1 MYLVTTEK
9 ADKRNRRS
17 VQLSA
22 IEIHPEDMTVV
33 YVRTYD
39 KDITVEE
46 HMKTNFDYTLTDRSS
61 AT

>member
-1 MYLVTTEK
+1 
-9 ADKRNRRS
+9 
-17 VQLSA
+17 
-22 IEIHPEDMTVV
+22 MTVV